1 MLGNKIYYIDTTNR
15 NIGCGVIIG
24 YSVNEQGFDTYGIK
38 TEEGLHLV
46 HLASLCFEAEEKA
59 AERLP
64 EVLAIN
70 DEIKNIQKDANHKI
84 DFLLE
89 QLRGKPKYEHLT
101 IKGENMAG

>member
-15 NIGCGVIIG
+15 KTGCGVVVG
-24 YSVNEQGFDTYGIK
+24 YSVNEDGFDTYGIK
-38 TEEGLHLV
+38 TEEGVYLV
-46 HLASLCFEAEEKA
+46 HLASLCFETEEKA
-59 AERLP
+59 AERLS

-70 DEIKNIQKDANHKI
+70 DEIKNIQEEANHKI

-89 QLRGKPKYEHLT
+89 QLRGKPNFVHLT